1 MISLRVSV
9 NGNLRTIDTMATRL
23 EDLALPLEQWNKY
36 KRKQVQAIFDAGGPG
51 WPAKAGAQHGPQT
64 ASQADATAAKTKALA
79 DNILRIKLRAELR
92 RAQRKHAR
100 GKGNESKSAQTM
112 ARRYAV
118 LKEFERL
125 AAGGDP
131 TKGMTGDAKLDKSV
145 RGLRERHARA
155 SVKAASRPLGR
166 IAQSI
171 RSKLEKST
179 VSIYS
184 TIPWSSAHNEGATVG
199 HGAKLPQ
206 RQFLDVTETDT
217 AVLLM
222 LITAYVQGRGG

>member
-1 MISLRVSV
+1 MIALRVSV
-9 NGNLRTIDTMATRL
+9 NGNVRTIETMATRL
-23 EDLALPLEQWNKY
+23 EDLTLPLMQWNKY
-36 KRKQVQAIFDAGGPG
+36 KRKQVQGIFDAGGPG
-51 WPAKAGAQHGPQT
+51 WPAKAGAKHGPQT

-79 DNILRIKLRAELR
+79 DNLLRIKLRAELR

-100 GKGNESKSAQTM
+100 GKGNEAKSAQSI

-131 TKGMTGDAKLDKSV
+131 TKGMTGDAKLDKSI

-155 SVKAASRPLGR
+155 SAKAASRPLGR
-166 IAQSI
+166 IASSI
-171 RSKLEKST
+171 KSKVERST
-179 VSIYS
+179 VTVYS
-184 TIPWSSAHNEGATVG
+184 TIPWAGAHNDGATVG

-206 RQFLDVTETDT
+206 RQFLDVTEADT
-217 AVLLM
+217 AILLM